1 MELEKNIPEGWVETS
16 IGELAE
22 LLTDYVA
29 NGSFASLKENVTYL
43 RGGEGYARLIRLAD
57 HNKNYKGEAV
67 FVNEHS
73 YMFLKKSK
81 LYPGDLIIS
90 NVGEYSGTLFR
101 APNLDIPMTLGPNS
115 ILMKFGESDDYMFYF
130 LQGRVGKHLINT
142 VKSGSANPKFNKTE
156 FKKIEFIIPPI
167 SEQKAIAKV
176 LTAFDDKIELLQAQN
191 KTLET
196 MAQTIFKEWFGKY
209 QIGDELPEGWRV
221 GEFGEVIE
229 FINGYA
235 FKSKDLSK
243 EPIDNAYKVFKM
255 GDINKG
261 GGFKPG
267 KTKGY
272 YPKSMSTKLN
282 KYILKNGDL
291 LMSMTD
297 MKDAIS
303 LLGHTALMIYEDE
316 YIVNQRVGLIRAQN
330 DLNIQYPYLYLLT
343 NNDDF
348 IAGIRAAANS
358 GVQVNLSTQGIK
370 ETEFI
375 IADKETN
382 KAFNNVVMPLF
393 EKRKANSQMI
403 KELKKTRDTL
413 LPKLMSGQVRV
424 NNIKQT
430 ANA

>member
-1 MELEKNIPEGWVETS
+1 MGVENNIYEGWVETTL
-16 IGELAE
+16 GNTCE
-22 LLTDYVA
+22 LLDCLHRTPKYSNFGYPMVRVTDVKNGPLETNGCLKVDVNTFNDFSKNYQPKIGDIVFTRV
-29 NGSFASLKENVTYL
+29 GSFGLSAIVKKEEQFCIGQNTTLILAKKINPFFLFYYL
-43 RGGEGYARLIRLAD
+43 I
-57 HNKNYKGEAV
+57 
-67 FVNEHS
+67 
-73 YMFLKKSK
+73 SK
-81 LYPGDLIIS
+81 AGRYQIIALS
-90 NVGEYSGTLFR
+90 
-101 APNLDIPMTLGPNS
+101 
-115 ILMKFGESDDYMFYF
+115 
-130 LQGRVGKHLINT
+130 
-142 VKSGSANPKFNKTE
+142 SGSTQPTISMANIREIHFNL
-156 FKKIEFIIPPI
+156 PPLP
-167 SEQKAIAKV
+167 EQKAIAKV
-176 LTAFDDKIELLQAQN
+176 LTTFDDKIELLQAQN

-209 QIGDELPEGWRV
+209 QIGDDLPDGWRV

-272 YPKSMSTKLN
+272 YSKSMSTKLN

-330 DLNIQYPYLYLLT
+330 DLNIEYPYLFLLT
-343 NNDDF
+343 NNEDF
-348 IAGIRAAANS
+348 IAGIRAGANS

-393 EKRKANSQMI
+393 DKRKANSQMI

-430 ANA
+430 ADA

>member
-1 MELEKNIPEGWVETS
+1 MGVENNIPEGWLYT
-16 IGELAE
+16 ELGKVSE
-22 LLTDYVA
+22 NIFSGGTPNTRINKYW
-29 NGSFASLKENVTYL
+29 NGSLNWLSS
-43 RGGEGYARLIRLAD
+43 GETGSNFIYSTIKSITQLGVDNSSTRLALKD
-57 HNKNYKGEAV
+57 DVVVATAGQGNTRGQVSFMSIDSYINQSIIAIRGNKN
-67 FVNEHS
+67 
-73 YMFLKKSK
+73 
-81 LYPGDLIIS
+81 
-90 NVGEYSGTLFR
+90 TLFNKWLFY
-101 APNLDIPMTLGPNS
+101 NLSYRYKELRFISESNS
-115 ILMKFGESDDYMFYF
+115 VRGSITTKMLSS
-130 LQGRVGKHLINT
+130 LI
-142 VKSGSANPKFNKTE
+142 KLKL
-156 FKKIEFIIPPI
+156 PPLP
-167 SEQKAIAKV
+167 EQKAIANV

-221 GEFGEVIE
+221 GKFGEVIE

-243 EPIDNAYKVFKM
+243 EPIEDSFKVFKM
-255 GDINKG
+255 GDIKKG
-261 GGFKPG
+261 GGFNPG

-272 YPKSMSTKLN
+272 FPRTLSQKLD

-303 LLGHTALMIYEDE
+303 LLGHTALMIYDNE
-316 YIVNQRVGLIRAQN
+316 YIVNQRVGLIRANN
-330 DLNIQYPYLYLLT
+330 DIDIEYPYLYLLT
-343 NNDDF
+343 NNEDF
-348 IAGIRAAANS
+348 IAGIRASANS

-382 KAFNNVVMPLF
+382 KAFNKIVMPLF
-393 EKRKANSQMI
+393 EKRKANTLMI

-424 NNIKQT
+424 KNLKQT
-430 ANA
+430 ADA